1 MESKS
6 NSNSHN
12 DPPVNNARTSS
23 QHWSNFD
30 HSTFSQQPSTSTAYH
45 TNKSLQLQSST
56 PPKAQNDFRPE
67 DNLVIDIKK
76 ESATFL
82 NFNQDNIRRTLS
94 QTFGPIIIEQ
104 INRYNFKSDKPKIMI
119 QLSNKKERTNIINRW
134 NPELFGGS
142 SIRETIDPK
151 SLTTNTGMLK
161 GVPLDANDN
170 SVIQMQSLKGY
181 FIRKVN
187 PCDCLRSSLNHRNIL
202 KMQSIQEFACGPNM

>member
-6 NSNSHN
+6 NSNSHS

-30 HSTFSQQPSTSTAYH
+30 HSTFSQQPSTSTAYQS
-45 TNKSLQLQSST
+45 NKSLQLQSST

-94 QTFGPIIIEQ
+94 QTFGPIIIEE

-134 NPELFGGS
+134 NQELFGGS
-142 SIRETIDPK
+142 SIREAIDLK

-170 SVIQMQSLKGY
+170 S
-181 FIRKVN
+181 FVN
-187 PCDCLRSSLNHRNIL
+187 DICSIYPDAEPQRLFYKEGKHRNIL
-202 KMQSIQEFACGPNM
+202 KMQSIQECACSPKM